1 MQETIQ
7 VGRRMIELQVQDP
20 GRIEDDLAD
29 NNYQGQP
36 VSKSAE
42 KPAATASSE
51 KLAPSIQA

>member
-29 NNYQGQP
+29 TNYQGQA

-42 KPAATASSE
+42 KAAAPASSE

>member
-20 GRIEDDLAD
+20 GRIEGDLAD
-29 NNYQGQP
+29 TNYQGQP
-36 VSKSAE
+36 VSTPAE
-42 KPAATASSE
+42 KPATTSSSQ

>member
-7 VGRRMIELQVQDP
+7 VGRRMIELQVHDP

-29 NNYQGQP
+29 SDYQNQP

-42 KPAATASSE
+42 RSAAAPSSG